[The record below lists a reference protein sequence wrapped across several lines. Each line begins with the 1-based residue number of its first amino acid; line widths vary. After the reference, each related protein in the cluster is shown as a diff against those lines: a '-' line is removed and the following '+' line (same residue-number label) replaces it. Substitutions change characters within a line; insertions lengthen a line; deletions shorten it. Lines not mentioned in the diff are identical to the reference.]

1 MSAAREGL
9 KTTFEKMYRSNYY
22 RFWLLV
28 FGILSLPVV
37 LAVYLSRK
45 RSDRYSQIKQ
55 ECAQA
60 LRKEGIYDEQ
70 LRLAK
75 IQTQRKQVFFD
86 LKPNSEKDARE
97 EQKAADEK
105 FGEIVKGRADAI
117 AAKEGIRELSLQTV
131 FTDLMG
137 QTWFFILSLILSF
150 PMYLLMLIF
159 QRRMS
164 RYIFERLL
172 MMVFVVIGVIF
183 LVFTI
188 LYISPM
194 KPAENLLGETA
205 TQEQLDNFN
214 RIHGLDKPYLVRL
227 ADTVKNIFTFDLGK
241 TYQGNEDVAQAIANK
256 FPTTFQLSIWSM
268 LVALIIAIPAG
279 IISAIKQYS
288 SFDRIAMFLALL
300 GLSIP
305 NFWLGLILILNF
317 SINLQWLPATFVAG
331 KTISYLMPAIV
342 LGTGM
347 SASVARMTRSSILE
361 VKNSDYIMTA
371 RAKGLSERKVVLKH
385 ILRNAMIPIVTV
397 VGLQFGSLLGG
408 AQVVEKVFNISGL
421 GSYLV
426 DKQFIPDVPIVLAG
440 VVYIA
445 VVISLANLVVDIL
458 YSFLDPRINS

>member
-1 MSAAREGL
+1 MLFSRDKL
-9 KTTFEKMYRSNYY
+9 RSCFERMYRNNYY
-22 RFWLLV
+22 RFWLFV
-28 FGILSLPVV
+28 FGILSLPLV
-37 LAVYLSRK
+37 LVYYLKQK
-45 RSDRYSQIKQ
+45 RHDQYQTIKSQCEQELLQQGVYEECLKSAQVQTIKKQ
-55 ECAQA
+55 AYFGTKPSPQKDKEAEQREAKKRFAQLVTEKA
-60 LRKEGIYDEQ
+60 DSIAQKEGVKE
-70 LRLAK
+70 ASF
-75 IQTQRKQVFFD
+75 QRAWLD
-86 LKPNSEKDARE
+86 LIEYNW
-97 EQKAADEK
+97 
-105 FGEIVKGRADAI
+105 FIG
-117 AAKEGIRELSLQTV
+117 LSV
-131 FTDLMG
+131 V
-137 QTWFFILSLILSF
+137 ISF
-150 PMYLLMLIF
+150 PMYLLMLLF
-159 QRRMS
+159 QKRMS
-164 RYIFERLL
+164 RYIFERLV
-172 MMVFVVIGVIF
+172 MMVFVVLGVIF

-205 TQEQLDNFN
+205 TQEQIDNFN
-214 RIHGLDKPYLVRL
+214 RIHGLDRPYLVRL
-227 ADTVKNIFTFDLGK
+227 VDTVKDIFTFDLGK
-241 TYQGNEDVAQAIANK
+241 TYQGNEDVARAITNK
-256 FPTTFQLSIWSM
+256 FPTTLHLSIWSI

-305 NFWLGLILILNF
+305 NFWLGLIMILNF
-317 SINLQWLPATFVAG
+317 SINLKLLPATFVVG
-331 KTISYLMPAIV
+331 ESISFLMPAIV

-361 VKNSDYIMTA
+361 VKGSDYIMTA

-397 VGLQFGSLLGG
+397 VGLQLGSLLGG

-445 VVISLANLVVDIL
+445 IVISLANLVVDIL